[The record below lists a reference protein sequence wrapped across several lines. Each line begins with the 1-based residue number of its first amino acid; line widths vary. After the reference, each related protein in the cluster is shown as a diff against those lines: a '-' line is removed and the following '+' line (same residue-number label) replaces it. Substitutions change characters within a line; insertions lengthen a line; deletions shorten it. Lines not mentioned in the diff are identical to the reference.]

1 MLQRVT
7 PYAWIVLCALLAY
20 GSILWNGAGFAH
32 PDDRE
37 AASMVCCD
45 FRPFL
50 AETYAFNRHVG
61 GWMLTNFALH
71 VIAGWLLF
79 AVSGS
84 LLAAWL
90 FVAHPMAAD
99 AVASVAGRSSVLAA
113 VFILLLILSLRFRR
127 RLHSFSLLAG
137 VGILASS
144 LGIPARLLHIPG
156 SLPALEWIYRWISA
170 VGNYIVPR
178 MLVPDPLSADPEL
191 VASSVSFALGCVLI
205 AGAVFLFVR
214 IPALRLPVGLMGVG
228 LLPYLFRPLPD
239 VFLEHRAYLALAG
252 AMILVARYLPRTLTI
267 PCLALFI
274 LAAHQRADV
283 YHSPQ
288 TLWADAAAKAPNVMR
303 PHLNHGAICGMDLDL
318 VCAEKEL
325 RLAIALDPKHPKPRK
340 ALLAVL
346 VVQGRLSEA
355 SRLLDWR
362 PASPGDPGSPHLF

>member
-7 PYAWIVLCALLAY
+7 PYAWIALCALLAY

-113 VFILLLILSLRFRR
+113 VFILLLILSLTWRSSRNDCSASPRFRW

-144 LGIPARLLHIPG
+144 LGIPTRLLHIPG
-156 SLPALEWIYRWISA
+156 SLPAFEWVYRWISA

-191 VASSVSFALGCVLI
+191 VASRLSFAFGLVLI

-214 IPALRLPVGLMGVG
+214 IPALRLPIGLMGVG

-252 AMILVARYLPRTLTI
+252 AMILVARYVPRTLTI
-267 PCLALFI
+267 RCLALFI

-283 YHSPQ
+283 YHSPP
-288 TLWADAAAKAPNVMR
+288 TLWTDAAAKAPNVMR
-303 PHLNHGAICGMDLDL
+303 P
-318 VCAEKEL
+318 
-325 RLAIALDPKHPKPRK
+325 
-340 ALLAVL
+340 
-346 VVQGRLSEA
+346 
-355 SRLLDWR
+355 
-362 PASPGDPGSPHLF
+362 